1 MVPET
6 DGVNSL
12 CLNALQLCTVHE
24 DNNPSILSNDAFSR
38 ASSTE
43 EVFLDGKWCEVTGSN
58 VSLFDSSTSNKIMS
72 PTWVP
77 SFRSNDGASLNVT
90 PQKTLMQNI
99 QTNMDLVENELVTLI
114 SSLNVHKDEDQDE
127 YSPLNDDLWKIK
139 PAVSCSTP
147 SIGTSSNAFNNPLDF
162 SPPPLP
168 SRRMTSSPI
177 YTSSLPNQDEVNLF
191 FPIYPAISRPIQSP
205 IPQQRAHCVSSSINT
220 IQQNR
225 NTRRFKPYPPIQ
237 RIPSNTDF
245 NQSHSLLERSFLQ
258 SNQSENFLASTETGA
273 LQQYRQFLTP
283 QSSVKNR
290 EG

>member
-177 YTSSLPNQDEVNLF
+177 YTSALPNQDEVNYF
-191 FPIYPAISRPIQSP
+191 FLYTQLSVDQYNHQFLNKELLA
-205 IPQQRAHCVSSSINT
+205 
-220 IQQNR
+220 